1 MVMHA
6 EACRRVGS
14 RSGATGRI
22 LVPVMMIMAMALVV
36 ACTKAEPQLV
46 AVRGTLLLDGQPL
59 VAKSILFSPEE
70 GTDGLGAGANS
81 RADGSFELLAI
92 MPGSVRNQAGVMPGR
107 YRVIVSEPIIPIDL
121 AEEPA
126 AGDGGPAPA
135 VGFRDVRAGKG
146 GVPAVYRSRE
156 TTPLIVDVAPGT
168 GAMTIELAS
177 GR

>member
-1 MVMHA
+1 MRA
-6 EACRRVGS
+6 AACRRVAS
-14 RSGATGRI
+14 RFGAPEAGLAVAI
-22 LVPVMMIMAMALVV
+22 LAVVIVV
-36 ACTKAEPQLV
+36 AGCTKAEPRLV
-46 AVRGTLLLDGQPL
+46 AVRGTLLLDGKPL

-135 VGFRDVRAGKG
+135 VGFRDVRAVKG
-146 GVPAVYRSRE
+146 GIPAVYRSRE
-156 TTPLIVDVAPGT
+156 TTPLIVEVAPGT
-168 GAMTIELAS
+168 GAMNIELTS